1 MLRGIRGAITV
12 NKNNEEEVKKA
23 TLELVETILK
33 ENDVKAQDI
42 AFVNFTATNDINC
55 AYPAKFTRMQQNFQ
69 NVPLTC
75 TQEMQVENSLKMCI
89 RALFCVN
96 TNKNQDE
103 MKHQYLKGAS
113 VLRPDI
119 M

>member
-12 NKNNEEEVKKA
+12 GRNNEEEIKKA
-23 TLELVETILK
+23 TLELVEAVLK
-33 ENDVKAQDI
+33 ENNIKEQDI
-42 AFVNFTATNDINC
+42 AFVNFTATCDINC
-55 AYPAKFTRMQQNFQ
+55 AYPAKFARMHQNFK

-75 TQEMQVENSLKMCI
+75 TQEMQVEDSLKMCI
-89 RALFCVN
+89 RTLFCVN
-96 TNKNQDE
+96 TIKSQDE

>member
-12 NKNNEEEVKKA
+12 NTNSEEEIRIA
-23 TLELVETILK
+23 TLELVETVLK
-33 ENDVKAQDI
+33 ENDVKTQDI
-42 AFVNFTATNDINC
+42 AFVNFTATCDISC
-55 AYPAKFTRMQQNFQ
+55 AYPAQFARMHQNFQ

-75 TQEMQVENSLKMCI
+75 TQEMQVENSLRMCI

-96 TNKNQDE
+96 TNKSQDE

-113 VLRPDI
+113 VLRPDV